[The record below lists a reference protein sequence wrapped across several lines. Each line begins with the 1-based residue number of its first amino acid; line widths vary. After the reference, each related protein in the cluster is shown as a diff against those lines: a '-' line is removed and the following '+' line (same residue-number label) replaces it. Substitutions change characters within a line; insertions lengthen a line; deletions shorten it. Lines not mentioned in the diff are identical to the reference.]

1 LGDGPGFQP
10 PEDFPVF
17 GQPVL
22 APADGMVVRAHG
34 RGRDHR
40 LMDHSVLFAAGLPF
54 RLARFEVGGH
64 AEAGVP
70 ANGSRSQ
77 WPRRADPAGY
87 RLQWVSPSR

>member
-1 LGDGPGFQP
+1 M
-10 PEDFPVF
+10 
-17 GQPVL
+17 L

-54 RLARFEVGGH
+54 RLARFEVDGH